1 MLDALF
7 LYGLDM
13 LHVNVF
19 TFLETMDL
27 IIKKYNDE
35 ILLLEFSFFMNSVV
49 QFMEYSVSPP

>member
-35 ILLLEFSFFMNSVV
+35 ILLLEFSCPIYGVFCKSSV
-49 QFMEYSVSPP
+49 E